1 MGLKFYDLNKSVKK
15 PVHEYCIQNQVSY
28 LNIDSKNIRIR
39 FFKVFF
45 DEIITSL
52 VKFLFIS
59 LITGNGFSMNGSKL
73 AINWIVGFKKSLV
86 IFLYQAEIN

>member
-45 DEIITSL
+45 VEILTSL
-52 VKFLFIS
+52 VKFLFFS
-59 LITGNGFSMNGSKL
+59 LITGNGVSMNGGKL
-73 AINWIVGFKKSLV
+73 AINWIVGFKKSIV